1 MPNDRLR
8 EALMRQGLTPED
20 VAQALNVDHKTVE
33 RWITQSRTPYPR
45 HRRAAVAMLRESERY
60 LWPDALSEDRATDA
74 ARSELVELYPHRN
87 AVPAVLW
94 DRLLTNANKEISVL
108 VYVGMF
114 LTEQPGLITTLRAKG
129 KAGARIRLLFGN
141 PISRE
146 VIRRSEDEGIGKGSI
161 PAKARNALAYFHPL
175 DGAAGVEIHSHAT
188 TLYNSVFRYDD
199 EMIVNP
205 HVYGFGAPHAPAL
218 HLRRLSNGDLF
229 DTYAESF
236 ERVWATSKL
245 PNWM

>member
-8 EALMRQGLTPED
+8 DVLTRKGLTPAEL
-20 VAQALNVDHKTVE
+20 AETLHVDPKTVE

-45 HRRAAVAMLRESERY
+45 HRHAIGAMLGESERY
-60 LWPDALSEDRATDA
+60 LWPDALSPGEATDA

-87 AVPAVLW
+87 AVRADLW
-94 DRLLTNANKEISVL
+94 DRLLANATQEIGVL

-114 LTEQPGLITTLRAKG
+114 LTEQPSLIKTLRGKG
-129 KAGARIRLLFGN
+129 KSGTRVRVMFGN
-141 PISRE
+141 PASRE
-146 VIRRSEDEGIGKGSI
+146 VIRRSEDEGIGKASI
-161 PAKARNALAYFHPL
+161 PAKVRNALAYFHPL
-175 DGAAGVEIHSHAT
+175 EGAAGVEIRCHGT
-188 TLYNSVFRYDD
+188 TLYNSIFRYDN

-218 HLRRLSNGDLF
+218 HLRRLSGGDLF

-236 ERVWATSKL
+236 ERVWAAAK
-245 PNWM
+245 PPKW